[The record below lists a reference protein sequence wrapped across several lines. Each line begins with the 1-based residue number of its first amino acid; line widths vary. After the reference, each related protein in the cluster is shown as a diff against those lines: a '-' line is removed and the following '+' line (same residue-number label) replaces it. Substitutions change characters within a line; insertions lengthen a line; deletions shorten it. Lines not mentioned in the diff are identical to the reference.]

1 MTGYPQQRKLQGIE
15 FNLLAALTASHAHFS
30 FVGVFQN
37 EEITWDATLLTL
49 ERYHAEQPHSSQAVQ
64 RSPFLEVGLEVG
76 AQTISGRT
84 LRVVIDVAQIDEPT
98 ILRSIIMI
106 RQYKRLHI
114 GRHEFGFHHFPLASA
129 GSEMKL
135 FLS

>member
-1 MTGYPQQRKLQGIE
+1 VNGYPQQRNPQGIE
-15 FNLLAALTASHAHFS
+15 FNLLEALAASQAHFS
-30 FVGVFQN
+30 FVGQFQN
-37 EEITWDATLLTL
+37 EELTWDATLLTL

-84 LRVVIDVAQIDEPT
+84 LRVVIDVAQLAAPT

-106 RQYKRLHI
+106 RQYKRLRI
-114 GRHEFGFHHFPLASA
+114 GRHEFGLPRVFPPT
-129 GSEMKL
+129 
-135 FLS
+135 

>member
-1 MTGYPQQRKLQGIE
+1 VNGYPQQRNPQGIE
-15 FNLLAALTASHAHFS
+15 FNLLEALAASQAHFS
-30 FVGVFQN
+30 FVGQFQN
-37 EEITWDATLLTL
+37 EELTWDATLLTL

-64 RSPFLEVGLEVG
+64 RSPFLEVG

-106 RQYKRLHI
+106 RQYKRLRI
-114 GRHEFGFHHFPLASA
+114 GRHEFGLPRVFPPT
-129 GSEMKL
+129 
-135 FLS
+135 